1 MNNQAILLSVLG
13 LFTYTVRCFNWAISV
28 FRYDKWSSWLEH
40 NYTKDACM
48 MWSAEASFLLL
59 HALFTLSYLRTT
71 LKLHPLIE
79 ITKVYCEMLEKIPER
94 EMKLEPLT
102 TPKELEET

>member
-1 MNNQAILLSVLG
+1 MYWIWWFA
-13 LFTYTVRCFNWAISV
+13 
-28 FRYDKWSSWLEH
+28 D
-40 NYTKDACM
+40 
-48 MWSAEASFLLL
+48 ASFLLF

-71 LKLHPLIE
+71 VKLPPLIE
-79 ITKVYCEMLEKIPER
+79 ITKVYCEMLEKILER